1 MVAQTSVRGYQLC
14 ADMRSHFKKLIL
26 SALILSAHEPSAF
39 SDLSAKTAGSLRGA
53 AEARKV
59 RAPQFTWLGVAIAE
73 APPEV
78 AGRLPIEAGTG
89 LVVDQV
95 IEGSPAAVAGLQRLD
110 VLARL
115 NEQTLVTPKQLQTL
129 VMHRKPGDQVELTF
143 FRKGEKRRVVV
154 VLMLRDRP

>member
-1 MVAQTSVRGYQLC
+1 MNPRFGN
-14 ADMRSHFKKLIL
+14 LIL
-26 SALILSAHEPSAF
+26 AALALAACEPSTFA
-39 SDLSAKTAGSLRGA
+39 DLGPKSAAPLSGRPA
-53 AEARKV
+53 PRKD

-73 APPEV
+73 ASAEI
-78 AGRLPIEAGTG
+78 AGRLPIEPGTG

-115 NEQTLVTPKQLQTL
+115 NDQTLVTPKQLQTL

-143 FRKGEKRRVVV
+143 FRKGEKRKVVV
-154 VLMLRDRP
+154 VLMLRQML